1 MLKSFFNTI
10 SLRGKKLVE
19 AQRNAKAQQEKVYL
33 IFLQNKRKGMT
44 PFDVNTEY
52 SKLYPKVP
60 ITSIRRAMTQL
71 TKDKHLVMT
80 EKKRNG
86 LYDTPN
92 HLWELNLNN
101 A

>member
-19 AQRNAKAQQEKVYL
+19 AQINAKIQEEKIYL

-44 PFDVNTEY
+44 PFDVSEIYN
-52 SKLYPKVP
+52 KLYSNAP

-71 TKDKHLVMT
+71 TKDNHLVMT

-86 LYDTPN
+86 IYNTPN

-101 A
+101 S